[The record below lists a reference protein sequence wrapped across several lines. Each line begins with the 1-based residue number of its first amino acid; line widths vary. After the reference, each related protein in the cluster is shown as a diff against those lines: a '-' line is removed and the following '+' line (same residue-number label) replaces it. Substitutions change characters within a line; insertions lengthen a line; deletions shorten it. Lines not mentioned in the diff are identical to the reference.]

1 MTLEQVFTYIVNGGA
16 VGVLALWVWL
26 ERDERISIA
35 REWKESREKSEQR
48 LSEALKLANLAIRRL
63 NGKSQ

>member
-16 VGVLALWVWL
+16 VGVLALWVYL
-26 ERDERISIA
+26 ERDERISSQA
-35 REWKESREKSEQR
+35 ELRASREKSER
-48 LSEALKLANLAIRRL
+48 LLNEALRLANLAIRRL